1 MWRPDGGPLTV
12 ALQLAALL
20 AFANATPHSNLPTGA
35 AAAGRVALA
44 DVCLRSVVEGRPIED
59 LAKAAGMSPTSSA
72 LFGGTDRD
80 RAWRLGLLKPSYVI
94 AWAEGG
100 CTAIVERGDA
110 SALGAMARAAIQ
122 SRPEGFRPGLSG
134 LFDRDRVQR
143 DIYCS
148 ERNGRW
154 TLVSVT
160 VPGPKAN
167 SRTRALSSSVYARA
181 TPSALCRAR

>member
-1 MWRPDGGPLTV
+1 
-12 ALQLAALL
+12 LL
-20 AFANATPHSNLPTGA
+20 AFADATPHSNLPTGA
-35 AAAGRVALA
+35 EVAGRIAFA
-44 DVCLRSVVEGRPIED
+44 DVCLTSVVEGRPIED
-59 LAKAAGMSPTSSA
+59 LAKAAGMLPVSSA
-72 LFGGTDRD
+72 VFGGTAQDK
-80 RAWRLGLLKPSYVI
+80 AWRLSLLKPSYVV
-94 AWAEGG
+94 AWADGG
-100 CTAIVERGDA
+100 CTAIVEQGDA

-122 SRPEGFRPGLSG
+122 ARPEGFRPGLSG
-134 LFDRDRVQR
+134 LFDGDRVQR

-154 TLVSVT
+154 TLASIT